1 MRSIRYFGN
10 GTLKMVEAPEPE
22 IKRADEVKI
31 RVAYCGVC
39 GSDLHFKRAEL
50 DFLFEGDGG
59 TPIGH
64 EATGVI
70 TELGP
75 AATCKGLKVG
85 DRVVYYYNEHCG
97 SCYYCRN
104 GQEQFCENMTGTS
117 AAFSDY
123 IVVREQSVHKL
134 ADTCSLKKGA
144 LIEPIS
150 VCLHGIDLI
159 GIKPGQS
166 VNILASHHGFTLLGG
181 QPYAILIKATRD
193 AIIEKTGCR
202 DVRLR
207 AGVGMRFRE
216 TEEYIRRYQLD
227 EYFGPGKTKGVAPI
241 DEGIPIETEVGTL
254 YGIKAV
260 YDADWIVHCHH
271 TDVREVHFH
280 RQVDKAVKPFGMSYA
295 RIETRSTYHQ
305 NLGPRAANFTARAIF
320 ESPFVQSKFAF
331 ASFLNVGPH
340 GVIGVDA
347 DNDLYAVNDRATF
360 VGCQLYGKVM
370 TLFGKI
376 DECIAV
382 LDFPCPVPYVFSA
395 GVIYANFT
403 GANQDLYDMEGTP
416 LPPYTWYTEAFYK
429 RNGKPILNDI
439 PPLNPAIKM
448 CVHNYAWTGYPSAFF
463 SDHIP
468 TVVVG
473 QEQADLF
480 DMEPMNIEYM
490 SHAVVAKT
498 TESAM
503 DFAYKTTGTDKVIIF
518 DGAMGGLNCSESLA
532 DLLITKAP
540 EVSKEVDEILM
551 PKWFRQRG
559 VDVSILDRM

>member
-1 MRSIRYFGN
+1 MKLYEHYRSAFPALVAQLENARHHRRLSHAFLVQADTDRSRREFAMVLAQIAACPESRGGRPCLECRVCRELEAGSYPELY
-10 GTLKMVEAPEPE
+10 TLSPVGKMYQ
-22 IKRADEVKI
+22 I
-31 RVAYCGVC
+31 
-39 GSDLHFKRAEL
+39 
-50 DFLFEGDGG
+50 
-59 TPIGH
+59 
-64 EATGVI
+64 
-70 TELGP
+70 
-75 AATCKGLKVG
+75 KVG
-85 DRVVYYYNEHCG
+85 DRNDPDPNTLRSFE
-97 SCYYCRN
+97 
-104 GQEQFCENMTGTS
+104 EQFHLTSTG
-117 AAFSDY
+117 
-123 IVVREQSVHKL
+123 
-134 ADTCSLKKGA
+134 GA
-144 LIEPIS
+144 NRK
-150 VCLHGIDLI
+150 V
-159 GIKPGQS
+159 
-166 VNILASHHGFTLLGG
+166 
-181 QPYAILIKATRD
+181 
-193 AIIEKTGCR
+193 
-202 DVRLR
+202 
-207 AGVGMRFRE
+207 GV
-216 TEEYIRRYQLD
+216 I
-227 EYFGPGKTKGVAPI
+227 
-241 DEGIPIETEVGTL
+241 
-254 YGIKAV
+254 
-260 YDADWIVHCHH
+260 YDADRIVHCHH

-360 VGCQLYGKVM
+360 IGCQLYGKVM

-395 GVIYANFT
+395 GVIYANFV
-403 GANQDLYDMEGTP
+403 GANTDLYDMEGTP

-429 RNGKPILNDI
+429 RDGKPILADI

-498 TESAM
+498 TEGAM

-532 DLLITKAP
+532 DLLIAKAP
-540 EVSKEVDEILM
+540 EVSKEVDEVLM

-559 VDVSILDRM
+559 VDVSILKSLGQK